1 MNLEKLKFNMAYEL
15 HRVNFQCFYSD
26 LPERALSNTVGG
38 KWVGKNTSLVDV
50 VTNDM
55 QYSVKSYSAK
65 ILKKVITEGKEL
77 PTHTPLIVE
86 RRVTGISDLSAEPE
100 VVMQEVFN
108 EVEQHERKLRNDN
121 HVDNTNVLL
130 VGYTEDDSHYYFRMT
145 MVPFQHNPCEEY
157 DRVMYKP
164 ENVNYE
170 TFTDP
175 THSFVG
181 RVGGKVDSQWIH
193 PNSATFTRCLKR
205 RYDLGNNIFDTV
217 FTVKKMPRAQIP
229 VNDIVQSL
237 VDVPPTK
244 HVGDENV

>member
-38 KWVGKNTSLVDV
+38 RWVGNNTSLVDV

-65 ILKKVITEGKEL
+65 VLKKVITEGKEL
-77 PTHTPLIVE
+77 PKQSPLIVE

-100 VVMQEVFN
+100 AVMKEVVH
-108 EVEQHERKLRNDN
+108 EVEQHERKLRDANN
-121 HVDNTNVLL
+121 VDNTNVLL
-130 VGYTEDDSHYYFRMT
+130 VGYTEDETHYYFRMT
-145 MVPFQHNPCEEY
+145 MVPFQHNGCEEY

-164 ENVNYE
+164 EHPNYA
-170 TFTDP
+170 TFADP

-205 RYDLGNNIFDTV
+205 RYNLEDNIFDTV
-217 FTVKKMPRAQIP
+217 FTVKKMPRANIP
-229 VNDIVQSL
+229 VADVVDSL
-237 VDVPPTK
+237 LDVPSVSQK
-244 HVGDENV
+244 LGGIQ